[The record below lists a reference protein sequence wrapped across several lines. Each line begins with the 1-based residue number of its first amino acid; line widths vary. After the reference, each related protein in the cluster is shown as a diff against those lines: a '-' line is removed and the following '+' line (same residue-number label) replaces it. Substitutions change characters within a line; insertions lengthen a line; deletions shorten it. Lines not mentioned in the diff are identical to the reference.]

1 MSTKENPKDGIIK
14 KETYLDFEPVLKS
27 IREREEGIDL
37 KTFSKSIGYSE
48 LGLRKLRT
56 KAPKVVSIIYQLL
69 KEHDLKFE
77 DLVKEI
83 D

>member
-14 KETYLDFEPVLKS
+14 NETYLDFEPVLKS
-27 IREREEGIDL
+27 MREKGEGVDL

-83 D
+83 E